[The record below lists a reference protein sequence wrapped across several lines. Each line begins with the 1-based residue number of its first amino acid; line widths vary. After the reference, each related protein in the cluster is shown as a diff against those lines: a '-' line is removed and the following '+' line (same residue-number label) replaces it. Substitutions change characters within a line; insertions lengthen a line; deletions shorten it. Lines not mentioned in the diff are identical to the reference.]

1 MPTVTFMGPFPT
13 RRRLDKKGGI
23 WHRGVAV
30 EVSQEWLNQ
39 WRSRV
44 SHPKYFKVEGDAG
57 ETVDFGDDGIP
68 DSGWTKKDIAA
79 WLADNGT
86 DVSGYNTKKKLL
98 DMVDTVL
105 NPPAPEPEVV
115 EEVAPE
121 PEVVEPEVVEP
132 EVVEPEVVEET
143 IVEEV
148 VAEDNGD
155 EQ

>member
-13 RRRLDKKGGI
+13 RRRLDKKGGM

-44 SHPKYFKVEGDAG
+44 SNPRYYKIEGDAG
-57 ETVDFGDDGIP
+57 ETVDFGSDGIP
-68 DSGWTKKDIAA
+68 DSGWTKKDITT
-79 WLADNGT
+79 WIKENGGET
-86 DVSGYNTKKKLL
+86 TGYNTKKKLL
-98 DMVDTVL
+98 DMVDTIL

-121 PEVVEPEVVEP
+121 PEVVEEVIED
-132 EVVEPEVVEET
+132 T
-143 IVEEV
+143 IVEDPV
-148 VAEDNGD
+148 D
-155 EQ
+155 ETLGVEE